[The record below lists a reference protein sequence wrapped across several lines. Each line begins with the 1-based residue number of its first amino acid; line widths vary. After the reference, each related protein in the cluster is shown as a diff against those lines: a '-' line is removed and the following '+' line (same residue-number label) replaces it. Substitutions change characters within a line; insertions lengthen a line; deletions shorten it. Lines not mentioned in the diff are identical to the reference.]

1 AILMY
6 AEALFEQGNEPKALA
21 QINRIRERAF
31 NDMEHNFS
39 TLSREKIWKERLL
52 ELAQEGHRW
61 FDLTRQGR
69 YIERMKEHA
78 EREAEIAGEPRRRSI
93 GQNIKDYMILMPIPQ
108 REIDSNPKLEQNPGW
123 N

>member
-1 AILMY
+1 S
-6 AEALFEQGNEPKALA
+6 KALD

-39 TLSREKIWKERLL
+39 TLSRKKIWKERLL

-78 EREAEIAGEPRRRSI
+78 DREAEIADESRRLSI
-93 GQNIKDYMILMPIPQ
+93 RENIKDYMVLMPIPQ
-108 REIDSNPKLEQNPGW
+108 REIDNNPELEQNPGW